1 MIIEVRPASPWRR
14 HRARIAGAVA
24 CVAMV
29 VATLYSVAQLSSASE
44 TGPQRAPYS
53 DPAQP

>member
-1 MIIEVRPASPWRR
+1 MIIEVRPTSALRR
-14 HRARIAGAVA
+14 RRARIAGAVV

-29 VATLYSVAQLSSASE
+29 VATLFAVSELAHAAE

-53 DPAQP
+53 DPIPR